1 MDNKKALKLKL
12 EHNQKGQTLLFVVVA
27 MTIALSIGIN
37 ASVRTITSLSRTT
50 RTDTAARALA
60 AAEGGIERFI
70 ALPTQDLE
78 DAVEVTEGTS
88 VDCPVG
94 DRRELPMHHGGG
106 SYTYDNYCMVS
117 FSGSG
122 DILTSQAFVTV
133 ERYIPTFYPFSLE
146 SGQVKEINLYDF
158 NTGAF
163 YAGTDDEIE
172 ICWTSRSESDIMYI
186 SYNSTGVQARG
197 GLTGNDSPP
206 NPYHQE
212 GFVTALAGHDDYT
225 NCEKVDISNNIYGL
239 RIRSVGG
246 DSDVGVFGVGDSLP
260 LQGYRITSLGKLE
273 QDQGV
278 VATRI
283 ISIIRTLPYLPVSF
297 DYALYSEAPIFK

>member
-1 MDNKKALKLKL
+1 MKYKRSLKSSITN
-12 EHNQKGQTLLFVVVA
+12 NQQGQALLFVVVA

-78 DAVEVTEGTS
+78 EAVRVAGGMS
-88 VDCPVG
+88 VNCPVG
-94 DRRELPMHHGGG
+94 TRRELDRHGHG
-106 SYTYDNYCMVS
+106 TYENYCMIS
-117 FSGSG
+117 FDVSG
-122 DILTSQAFVTV
+122 DILISQAFVTV
-133 ERYIPTFYPFSLE
+133 EHHTPTFYPFFLE
-146 SGQVKEINLYDF
+146 AGQVKEINLYDF
-158 NTGAF
+158 NTGVF
-163 YAGTDDEIE
+163 YSDNLIE
-172 ICWTSRSESDIMYI
+172 LCWTPQPEADIMYVA
-186 SYNSTGVQARG
+186 YNSSGVQARG
-197 GLTGNDSPP
+197 GITGFDSPP

-212 GFVTALAGHDDYT
+212 GFISAIPGHDGYT
-225 NCEKVDISNNIYGL
+225 NCEEVDISNNIYGL

-246 DSDVGVFGVGDSLP
+246 DSDVGIFPVGDTLP

-278 VATRI
+278 TATRV